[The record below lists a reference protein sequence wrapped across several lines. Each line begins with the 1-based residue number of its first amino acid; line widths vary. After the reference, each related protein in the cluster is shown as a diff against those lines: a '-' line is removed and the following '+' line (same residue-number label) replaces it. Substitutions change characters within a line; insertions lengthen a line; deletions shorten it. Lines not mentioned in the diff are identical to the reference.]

1 MLFSLTS
8 KGHKQALLEELISC
22 EKYLNLSREDVR
34 KIPVWERKWRIAH
47 HNDNVKREKEDM
59 ESASKKAKGKK
70 GK

>member
-22 EKYLNLSREDVR
+22 EKYLGLSRENVR
-34 KIPVWERKWRIAH
+34 KLPVWERKWRIGY
-47 HNDNVKREKEDM
+47 HNDLVQRENQER
-59 ESASKKAKGKK
+59 ESAAKKTRGKK